1 MKGKPKLWF
10 KIASWYFFFFL
21 EAENENCRLW
31 RVSQRVEGK
40 EIHCFSS
47 MALQEH
53 FSSNAPPFTDK
64 ALLGP
69 ARVIGLD
76 AIKLF
81 SYVTNNQRWCLIPP
95 DARYLW
101 ICNRHKWYSLGRSF
115 EREATG
121 KINRIQQDVFF
132 SAQPTFRENAEG
144 PGLL

>member
-1 MKGKPKLWF
+1 MKGKSKLWF
-10 KIASWYFFFFL
+10 EIASWCFFFL
-21 EAENENCRLW
+21 NRESELW
-31 RVSQRVEGK
+31 TLKSVTKRWREGSR
-40 EIHCFSS
+40 CFSS

-64 ALLGP
+64 ALPGP

-81 SYVTNNQRWCLIPP
+81 SYVTNNQRWCLISP
-95 DARYLW
+95 DAHYLR
-101 ICNRHKWYSLGRSF
+101 ICNRRKWYSLGRSF

-132 SAQPTFRENAEG
+132 SAQPTFRESAES
-144 PGLL
+144 PGFL